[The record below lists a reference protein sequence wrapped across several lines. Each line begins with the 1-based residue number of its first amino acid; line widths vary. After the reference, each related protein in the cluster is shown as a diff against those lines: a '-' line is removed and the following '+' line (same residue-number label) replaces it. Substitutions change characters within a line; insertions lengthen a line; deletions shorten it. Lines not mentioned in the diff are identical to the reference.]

1 MFLFIRIVFSNTPYL
16 ITIAALCGG
25 WYSYIRIELSDQIF
39 HYNLLLAICI
49 LSIPFAKSIVLFTI
63 RSYSMAR
70 NGVKV
75 AATVTNIGTVFSNR
89 ATGLAEVEFEYEF
102 RGKKYTKTDKIPLCP
117 VGSKIDIIINPK
129 HPNLYLHI

>member
-16 ITIAALCGG
+16 IAIAALCGG

-39 HYNLLLAICI
+39 HYYLLLAICI
-49 LSIPFAKSIVLFTI
+49 ISIPFAKSTVLFTI
-63 RSYSMAR
+63 RSYNMAR

-75 AATVTNIGTVFSNR
+75 AATVINIGMVFSNR
-89 ATGLAEVEFEYEF
+89 ATGLAEVKFEYEF

-117 VGSKIDIIINPK
+117 VGSKIDIIINPQ
-129 HPNLYLHI
+129 HPSLYLHI